1 MLLMLFLSVH
11 FFFLNY
17 WSEEIHLR
25 EMSFNK
31 NSLKEKAYF
40 HCQEKL
46 SDKIHSLCK
55 KNYK

>member
-1 MLLMLFLSVH
+1 MLFLSVH